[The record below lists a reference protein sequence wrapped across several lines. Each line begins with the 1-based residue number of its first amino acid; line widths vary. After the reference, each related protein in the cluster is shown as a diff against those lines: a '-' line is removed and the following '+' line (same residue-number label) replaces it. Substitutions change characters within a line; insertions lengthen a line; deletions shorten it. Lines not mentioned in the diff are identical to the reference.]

1 VRSAVIIVHSL
12 PNSIGQSACRL
23 LTKFQV
29 THAVLGVLITSFA
42 ALCVCR
48 PIIVSCKRNIAEFGY
63 LNLFDFSD
71 FVKME
76 KLPTEQQEALK
87 KANTERLRI
96 LATKTGAVDDD
107 ILEKLDR
114 AALLDIVIQDMLARK
129 EEEKGATGGR
139 SLERTDRLRELELQL
154 ELKRIEAE
162 TERRRMEIEDA
173 RAQREHEFRMAHAG
187 RLEELQ
193 EERDENGE
201 NIIDDS
207 GRAER

>member
-1 VRSAVIIVHSL
+1 
-12 PNSIGQSACRL
+12 
-23 LTKFQV
+23 
-29 THAVLGVLITSFA
+29 VLGVLIISFA
-42 ALCVCR
+42 VLCVCR
-48 PIIVSCKRNIAEFGY
+48 PIVVPCKRNIAEFGN

-71 FVKME
+71 FVKVE

-87 KANTERLRI
+87 KASTERLRI
-96 LATKTGAVDDD
+96 LASKTGVVDDD

-114 AALLDIVIQDMLARK
+114 AALLDVVIQDMLAK
-129 EEEKGATGGR
+129 KDEEKDATGGR
-139 SLERTDRLRELELQL
+139 PLERTDSLRELDLQL
-154 ELKRIEAE
+154 ELKQIEAE

-173 RAQREHEFRMAHAG
+173 RAQQEHEFRMAHAG